1 MLDPYASC
9 PCGSGKK
16 FKWCC
21 QTIWPGI
28 EKALHQDEEGQHET
42 ALRLMDEVVAA
53 NEGNPEAWGQKA
65 ALLYRNGRLEEA
77 EAALQKAFALNP
89 NYPFGLLLRGQFRYQ
104 EGEIPGALLLFRKAA
119 EAYDPEA
126 HDLLAQVY
134 YLIFDCEMRSNRPVA
149 GRAALRIV
157 VHYRPGQ
164 QELRDDFEALF
175 GEKGRLPAAA
185 RRDYAETIQTP
196 AVSTSGRRAE
206 WDKAMSHVS
215 SPRLSAL
222 AQAFEEVTRAD
233 ANDAAA
239 WYDLGVAR
247 AWLGD
252 NRGAIEALDR
262 YVQLESDETKAGAA
276 AALEEVL
283 RCGQGLEEEADH
295 KEHILEVFLRE
306 TQAPAVNNLLNDWA
320 QARRM
325 IALETAEGS
334 NTFAAMLLEFSTASL
349 VTVGGPAA
357 EIGRLAGYVVVAG
370 GLFRVWGPNAESF
383 GRLRDEVRTRLALGI
398 GEASEKA
405 GPIQFSDVTAGAL
418 AFPIGIADKAA
429 AQERVRNHA
438 ERYFEDTWIHKPL
451 RSLAGNAPLDAV
463 GHQTLRKK
471 LRGVVQFLQDC
482 AAGGIVSTYDFDR
495 LRRKLGLTEG
505 GAPPAASAQP
515 EAGGDVGAMSAAEL
529 AGLTVDSLSDEQLER
544 AYQAAKGLDAP
555 ELSARFAQALV
566 ARPPRADRPDRYPW
580 YAFLIDHALREKK
593 TDEALDLVNEGEK
606 ADCEQNEGRRRND
619 YELLRGRV
627 HVKRGEADAARDT
640 FQRLIER
647 LPSDLR
653 VRGAATEAMLSL
665 RQGVQALRFAEEGLA
680 AARQQNDRDAE
691 QNLLELAAAA
701 KKQIG

>member
-21 QTIWPGI
+21 QSIWPGI
-28 EKALHQDEEGQHET
+28 EKALRQDEEGQHET

-77 EAALQKAFALNP
+77 EAALQKAFAINP

-119 EAYDPEA
+119 DAYDPEA

-134 YLIFDCEMRSNRPVA
+134 FLIFDCELRLNRPVA
-149 GRAALRIV
+149 ARAALRIV

-164 QELRDDFEALF
+164 QELRDDFEGLF
-175 GEKGRLPAAA
+175 GDKGRLPAAA
-185 RRDYAETIQTP
+185 RRDYAATLQTP
-196 AVSTSGRRAE
+196 ATSTSGQREA
-206 WDKAMSHVS
+206 WDKAMSHVA
-215 SPRLSAL
+215 SPRLSNL
-222 AQAFEEVTRAD
+222 AKAFEEITQAD
-233 ANDAAA
+233 ANDQAA
-239 WYDLGVAR
+239 WYNLGVAR

-252 NRGAIEALDR
+252 NRGALEALDR
-262 YVQLESDETKAGAA
+262 YIDLETDEAKAGTA

-283 RCGQGLEEEADH
+283 RCGQGLEEEADY

-306 TQAPAVNNLLNDWA
+306 SQVPGVNNLLNEWA

-357 EIGRLAGYVVVAG
+357 EVGRLAGYVVVAG

-383 GRLRDEVRTRLALGI
+383 GRLRDEVRQRLALGI
-398 GEASEKA
+398 GEAQEKI
-405 GPIQFSDVTAGAL
+405 GPIQFSDVPAEAL
-418 AFPIGIADKAA
+418 AFPVGVADKAA
-429 AQERVRNHA
+429 AQERVRTHA
-438 ERYFEDTWIHKPL
+438 ERYFEDAWIHKPL
-451 RSLAGNAPLDAV
+451 RSLAGNTPLDAV
-463 GHQTLRKK
+463 GHKNLRKR
-471 LRGVVQFLQDC
+471 LRGVIQFLQDC
-482 AAGGIVSTYDFDR
+482 SAGGIVSTYDFNR
-495 LRRKLGLTEG
+495 LRQKLGLTETG
-505 GAPPAASAQP
+505 TVTAAQGQPGAI
-515 EAGGDVGAMSAAEL
+515 GDVTTMSAAEL
-529 AGLTVDSLSDEQLER
+529 AALPVETLSEEELER
-544 AYQAAKGLDAP
+544 AYQTAKTLDAP
-555 ELSARFAQALV
+555 ELSTRFAQALV
-566 ARPPRADRPDRYPW
+566 ARPPRPERPDRYPW
-580 YAFLIDHALREKK
+580 YAFLIDHALREQK
-593 TDEALDLVNEGEK
+593 TDQALDLVNDAEK

-627 HVKRGEADAARDT
+627 HVKRGEADAAQDV
-640 FQRLIER
+640 FQRLLER
-647 LPSDLR
+647 NPADLR
-653 VRGAATEAMLSL
+653 VPTTAAEAMLSL
-665 RQGVQALRFAEEGLA
+665 KQGARALRFAEEGLV

-701 KKQIG
+701 RKQMG